1 MTEFSKIFLVFFKF
15 MSERAV
21 FVAFAEGLKYQSTVY
36 RRGFRNPE
44 DNTEK
49 AYKIFSRYLVKVHVH
64 DENFLFKQTEYEQTE
79 TLPVLL

>member
-1 MTEFSKIFLVFFKF
+1 MKILFLKSSKIGHGGPTQNQILHRTTMTEFSKIFLVFFKF

-49 AYKIFSRYLVKVHVH
+49 AYK
-64 DENFLFKQTEYEQTE
+64 FLAGT
-79 TLPVLL
+79 